1 MLLFEDRSY
10 TLTSR
15 IISLVGKVACIGLT
29 AGLLA
34 GCGESAPQTEG
45 APPDMRRLT
54 SEQYHNV
61 IHDIFGDH
69 IEIASRFDP
78 LVRTEGL
85 FAVGARSAPI
95 TPKGFEEFYNV
106 ARSVASQVVNE
117 ENRLVLVPCD
127 PADVSRS
134 DEACTRQFFTDVG
147 RLLYRRPLMESELE
161 TAVTAANQ
169 VADELGDFYAGIEF
183 GLTGLLVTPSFLFII
198 DETEADPS
206 SPSGVRL
213 TAYAKATRLSF
224 LLWDTSPD
232 EPLLDAAASGELH
245 TERGLARQVERMMN
259 SVHIERGVRAFF
271 EDFLDLEKFDNLEK
285 DTIIYPA
292 FSINAAESA
301 KEQLLLTLVD
311 HTVRQDAAYPEIFTT
326 RKTFIDEHLG
336 RIYKVPVTRPD
347 GGWQAYEF
355 PEDDTR
361 AGILT
366 QMGFLSL
373 YSHPGRSS
381 ATLRG
386 AAVRELLLCQKVP
399 DPPGDVDFSLF
410 NDPNAP
416 NRTARDRLV
425 AHSTVPSCAGCHKI
439 TDPIGLGFEQFDG
452 IGQFRVA
459 EQGKTIDPS
468 GDLDGTPFDD
478 AKSLAQAMHD
488 HPGTTACLTNQLY
501 AYAAGRAPERS
512 EREFVRYLEAK
523 FAESGYSI
531 RSLLNEIASGDAM
544 FAVTQTETGPD
555 GMRAA
560 SLQNSSRKERGS

>member
-1 MLLFEDRSY
+1 MTFKFSDY
-10 TLTSR
+10 
-15 IISLVGKVACIGLT
+15 VGKAALIGLT
-29 AGLLA
+29 ASLLA
-34 GCGESAPQTEG
+34 ACGESAPQTEG

-61 IHDIFGDH
+61 IHDVFGEH
-69 IEIASRFDP
+69 IEIAGRFDP

-106 ARSVASQVVNE
+106 ARSIAQQVVNE
-117 ENRLVLVPCD
+117 ENRLVLIPCE
-127 PADVSRS
+127 PADASRA
-134 DEACTRQFFTDVG
+134 DDACSRQFFTDVG
-147 RLLYRRPLMESELE
+147 RLLYRRPLTESELE
-161 TAVTAANQ
+161 TAVAAVNN
-169 VADELGDFYAGIEF
+169 VADELDSFYAGIEF

-198 DETEADPS
+198 DDTEADS
-206 SPSGVRL
+206 STPSGVRL
-213 TAYAKATRLSF
+213 TAFAKASRLSF

-232 EPLLDAAASGELH
+232 DMLLEAAASGELH
-245 TERGLARQVERMMN
+245 TDKGLSLQVERMMN
-259 SVHIERGVRAFF
+259 SVHVERGVRAFF

-292 FSINAAESA
+292 FSINAADSA

-326 RKTFIDEHLG
+326 RKTFLDEHLG
-336 RIYKVPVTRPD
+336 RIYKVPVSRPD
-347 GGWQAYEF
+347 GGWQPYEF
-355 PEDDTR
+355 PADDVR

-416 NRTARDRLV
+416 NRTARDRLT

-459 EQGKTIDPS
+459 EQGKVIDPS
-468 GDLDGTPFDD
+468 GDLDGTEFAD

-488 HPGTTACLTNQLY
+488 HPGTIACLTNQLY
-501 AYAAGRAPERS
+501 SYAAGRAPERS
-512 EREFVRYLEAK
+512 EREFIRYLEVK
-523 FAESGYSI
+523 FAESGYSLQN
-531 RSLLNEIASGDAM
+531 LLREIATSDAM
-544 FAVTQTETGPD
+544 YAVAQPETGPD
-555 GMRAA
+555 GVRAA
-560 SLQNSSRKERGS
+560 SLNNSSRKERGS

>member
-1 MLLFEDRSY
+1 MEFRTYSFKGVIAAAVSMVMLS
-10 TLTSR
+10 
-15 IISLVGKVACIGLT
+15 A
-29 AGLLA
+29 
-34 GCGESAPQTEG
+34 CGESEPQTSG
-45 APPDMRRLT
+45 AQPDMRRLT
-54 SEQYHNV
+54 TEQYRNV
-61 IHDIFGDH
+61 IHDVFGEH
-69 IEIASRFDP
+69 IEIAGRFDP
-78 LVRTEGL
+78 LVRTDGL

-106 ARSVASQVVNE
+106 ARSVSRQVVNE
-117 ENRLVLVPCD
+117 ENRLVLIPCE
-127 PADVSRS
+127 PADANRA
-134 DEACTRQFFTDVG
+134 DESCSRQFFTEVG
-147 RLLYRRPLMESELE
+147 RLLYRRPLMDSELE
-161 TAVTAANQ
+161 TAVAAANK
-169 VADELGDFYAGIEF
+169 VADELGGFYDGIEF

-198 DETEADPS
+198 DETEAHS
-206 SPSGVRL
+206 SAPSGVRL
-213 TAYAKATRLSF
+213 TAYAKASRLSF

-232 EPLLDAAASGELH
+232 DMLLHAAASGELH
-245 TERGLARQVERMMN
+245 TDKGLSRQVERMMN
-259 SVHIERGVRAFF
+259 SVHVERGVRAFF

-336 RIYKVPVTRPD
+336 RIYKVALSRPD
-347 GGWQAYEF
+347 GGWEAYEF
-355 PEDDTR
+355 PADDNR

-386 AAVRELLLCQKVP
+386 KAVRELLLCQKVP
-399 DPPGDVDFSLF
+399 DPPGDVDFSIF
-410 NDPNAP
+410 NDPALP
-416 NRTARDRLV
+416 NFTARDRLT

-459 EQGKTIDPS
+459 EQGKIIDPS
-468 GDLDGTPFDD
+468 GDLDGQAFSD
-478 AKSLAQAMHD
+478 AKTLAQSMHD

-501 AYAAGRAPERS
+501 SYAAGRAPERE
-512 EREFVRYLEAK
+512 EREFMRYLEAK
-523 FAESGYSI
+523 FTESGYSL
-531 RSLLNEIASGDAM
+531 RSLLRDIATSEAVY
-544 FAVTQTETGPD
+544 AVTRPETGPD

-560 SLQNSSRKERGS
+560 ALKNSSRKERGS